1 MTLSVGHTAPEF
13 ALPVKPREAPI
24 RLSDFRGE
32 KPVVLLF
39 FPLAFSSVCTE
50 EMCAVAE
57 SYAAWQALDAQVI
70 GISVD
75 SPYVNVKFAE
85 ECKAPFPI
93 ASDFNKDVS
102 AAYEALADDMGGLK
116 GVTKRVVYVIDRSG
130 TIVYAWE
137 GENPGVMP
145 DFDAIMKA
153 VEQAD

>member
-1 MTLSVGHTAPEF
+1 MTLSVGQTAPDF
-13 ALPVKPREAPI
+13 ALPVRPRETSI
-24 RLSDFRGE
+24 RLADFRGE

-50 EMCAVAE
+50 EMCTVAE
-57 SYAAWQALDAQVI
+57 NYAAWEALDAQVI

-75 SPYVNVKFAE
+75 SPYVNVRFAE

-102 AAYEALADDMGGLK
+102 AIYDVLVEDMGGLK
-116 GVTKRVVYVIDRSG
+116 GVTKRAAYVIDRSG

-145 DFDAIMKA
+145 DFGAMMEA

>member
-1 MTLSVGHTAPEF
+1 MTLSVGLAAPDF

-50 EMCAVAE
+50 EMCTVAE
-57 SYAAWQALDAQVI
+57 NYAAWEALSAQII

-75 SPYVNVKFAE
+75 SPYVNVRFAE

-102 AAYEALADDMGGLK
+102 AIYEALADDMGGLK
-116 GVTKRVVYVIDRSG
+116 GVTKRVAYVVDRSG

-137 GENPGVMP
+137 GEHPGVMP
-145 DFDAIMKA
+145 DFGAIMAA
-153 VEQAD
+153 VEHTG

>member
-1 MTLSVGHTAPEF
+1 MTLGVGHTAPEF

-24 RLSDFRGE
+24 RLSDFQGE

-50 EMCAVAE
+50 EMCTVAE
-57 SYAAWQALDAQVI
+57 NYAAWRALDAQVI

-93 ASDFNKDVS
+93 ASDFNKNVS
-102 AAYEALADDMGGLK
+102 ADYDALVDDMGGLK
-116 GVTKRVVYVIDRSG
+116 GVTKRAAYVIDRSG

-145 DFDAIMKA
+145 DFGAIMEA
-153 VEQAD
+153 VEKAG

>member
-1 MTLSVGHTAPEF
+1 MTLAVGLTAPEF

-24 RLSDFRGE
+24 RLSDSHGE

-39 FPLAFSSVCTE
+39 FPLAFSSVCTA
-50 EMCAVAE
+50 EMCYVAE
-57 SYAAWQALDAQVI
+57 NYAAWEALNAQVI

-102 AAYEALADDMGGLK
+102 AAYEALAADMGGLK
-116 GVTKRVVYVIDRSG
+116 GVTKRVAYVIDRSG

-145 DFDAIMKA
+145 DFGAIMEA

>member
-1 MTLSVGHTAPEF
+1 MTLGVGLTAPEF

-57 SYAAWQALDAQVI
+57 NYAAWEALSAQII

-102 AAYEALADDMGGLK
+102 AAYDALVDDMGGLK
-116 GVTKRVVYVIDRSG
+116 GVTKRAAYVIDRSG

-145 DFDAIMKA
+145 DFGAIMEA
-153 VEQAD
+153 VEKAG